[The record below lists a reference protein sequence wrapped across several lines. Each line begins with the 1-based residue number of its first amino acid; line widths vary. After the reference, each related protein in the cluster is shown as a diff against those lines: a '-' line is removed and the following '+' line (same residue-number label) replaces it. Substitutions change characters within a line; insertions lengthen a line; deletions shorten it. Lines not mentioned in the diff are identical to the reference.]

1 MELSESLLK
10 YSKKQIDFI
19 FAMLETG
26 NVLKSSK
33 IAGITEATAFK
44 YLKNGLD
51 KEINKIRK
59 EQIEE
64 NLKRLEFAS
73 IKASNAII
81 DILSDSN
88 CPKSIILNASK
99 TIIDYTLKTREQ
111 TEIIERLNN
120 IERGLN
126 NDK

>member
-1 MELSESLLK
+1 MELSENLLK
-10 YSKKQIDFI
+10 YSKKQIDFM

-33 IAGITEATAFK
+33 MAGITETTAFR
-44 YLKNGLD
+44 YLKNGLSE
-51 KEINKIRK
+51 EINNIRK
-59 EQIEE
+59 ERIEE

-73 IKASNAII
+73 IKATNTII
-81 DILSDSN
+81 DILNDNN
-88 CPKSIILNASK
+88 CPKSVILNASK

-111 TEIIERLNN
+111 NEIIERLNN
-120 IERGLN
+120 IARGLN